1 MSIVKLFKNYLTT
14 RALFLDDIIVTW
26 NAVRRKRKKKVFQQ
40 KKKECG
46 RIKRKQKTHTNSIMG
61 LSRTVIK
68 PLINIIGES
77 KTKIPDISDFI
88 LPEIVSDSVNE
99 ENKSKSITTS
109 LTVSEDIDIEA
120 EEIPLEYNTP
130 NSGDSSVAT
139 GISIEEIEQM
149 NKLAENPETC
159 SNNEYQTVQNTI
171 EKLLGTNIIE
181 SQSKAF
187 STQLSKLLDECISK
201 ESEEGSTN
209 TDSSIDRWFNQ

>member
-1 MSIVKLFKNYLTT
+1 
-14 RALFLDDIIVTW
+14 
-26 NAVRRKRKKKVFQQ
+26 
-40 KKKECG
+40 
-46 RIKRKQKTHTNSIMG
+46 
-61 LSRTVIK
+61 
-68 PLINIIGES
+68 
-77 KTKIPDISDFI
+77 
-88 LPEIVSDSVNE
+88 
-99 ENKSKSITTS
+99 
-109 LTVSEDIDIEA
+109 
-120 EEIPLEYNTP
+120 
-130 NSGDSSVAT
+130 
-139 GISIEEIEQM
+139 M

>member
-139 GISIEEIEQM
+139 GI
-149 NKLAENPETC
+149 
-159 SNNEYQTVQNTI
+159 
-171 EKLLGTNIIE
+171 
-181 SQSKAF
+181 
-187 STQLSKLLDECISK
+187 
-201 ESEEGSTN
+201 
-209 TDSSIDRWFNQ
+209 

>member
-46 RIKRKQKTHTNSIMG
+46 RIKRKQTHTNSIMG

>member
-14 RALFLDDIIVTW
+14 RVLFLDDIILTW

-40 KKKECG
+40 KKNKCD
-46 RIKRKQKTHTNSIMG
+46 RIKREQKAHTNTIMG

-88 LPEIVSDSVNE
+88 LSEIIPDSVNE
-99 ENKSKSITTS
+99 KNKSKSITTS
-109 LTVSEDIDIEA
+109 LTDGEDIDIEA

-130 NSGDSSVAT
+130 SSGDSSVAT

-149 NKLAENPETC
+149 NKLAENPEAC
-159 SNNEYQTVQNTI
+159 SNNKYQTVQNTI

-201 ESEEGSTN
+201 ESEEGSTD
-209 TDSSIDRWFNQ
+209 TDSSIDKWFNQ